1 MRVSRWRA
9 INRMRDP
16 FVMIDATHNS
26 LCIRPATAADAE
38 AMLPLIRSHAAYEHG
53 RTSVSAADL
62 RSALDSKPA
71 CWRPGLPGRAAN
83 SLGTRPRLWTFRHGP
98 DSHSST
104 STACS
109 CRIAAGVLV
118 LEPGYWQ
125 RFAPM
130 RQSGILQKSNG
141 RRPTGTKTQSG
152 SIVARGVIPA
162 QSALLPVGAISAL
175 HFPRPPSIGKPLA
188 NDRAG
193 GEGSGLDYRRLRS
206 PF

>member
-71 CWRPGLPGRAAN
+71 VLAA
-83 SLGTRPRLWTFRHGP
+83 W
-98 DSHSST
+98 
-104 STACS
+104 
-109 CRIAAGVLV
+109 IA
-118 LEPGYWQ
+118 
-125 RFAPM
+125 
-130 RQSGILQKSNG
+130 RQSGELIGYASATVDFSTW
-141 RRPTGTKTQSG
+141 TGQPFLYLDCLF
-152 SIVARGVIPA
+152 VQDRCRG
-162 QSALLPVGAISAL
+162 LGVGARL
-175 HFPRPPSIGKPLA
+175 LA
-188 NDRAG
+188 AVRAHAA
-193 GEGSGLDYRRLRS
+193 ERNLAEIQWQTPDWNKDAIRFYRREGASFLPKARFS
-206 PF
+206 LSVR